1 MSLVKARKEKLLFY
15 RKLLKYDSMP
25 LFEQAAFWRAAHSLK
40 DLPDPTL
47 PEIAFAGRSNAGKSS
62 AINALA
68 RRRRLAFTSKTPGRT
83 REIVFFTIPGRG
95 YLVDLPGYGY
105 AKVPAAMRAHWD
117 QTLGS
122 YLQTRPSLCG
132 LALIMDIR
140 HPLTELD
147 QRMLDWFAPTGR
159 PILVL
164 LTKSDKLTRTQAERT
179 LDEVS
184 RALAAWGPQCRVL
197 LFSSVDRTGI
207 ESAEAQFSSWLA
219 ASSADAG
226 VHVGSAIEPAPETTR
241 RRTARP
247 ASQAQKTRSNSGKTR
262 TAKGISGPKRKSPGP
277 KGKVRGQTP

>member
-1 MSLVKARKEKLLFY
+1 MKARREKLLFY
-15 RKLLKYDSMP
+15 RKLPKYDSMP
-25 LFEQAAFWRAAHSLK
+25 LFEQAAFWRAAHSLT

-117 QTLGS
+117 QTLSS
-122 YLQTRPSLCG
+122 YLQKRPSLCG

-164 LTKSDKLTRTQAERT
+164 LTKSDKLLRTEAERT
-179 LDEVS
+179 LAAVS
-184 RALAAWGPQCRVL
+184 SALAAWGPQCRAL
-197 LFSSVDRTGI
+197 LFSSVDRTGV

-219 ASSADAG
+219 ASSVDPG
-226 VHVGSAIEPAPETTR
+226 VHVGSAAQPAPEAPR

-247 ASQAQKTRSNSGKTR
+247 GSQAQKARSYSGKTR
-262 TAKGISGPKRKSPGP
+262 TAKGISAPERKSPGP